1 MMSGK
6 PKKVAILGGGVGS
19 MAAAFELTQEP
30 DWQQKYD
37 ITVYQLGWRLGG
49 KGASGRNQKLGARI
63 QEHGLH
69 IWAGYYDN
77 SFRVMRECYAAL
89 NRAEPIPIRTVEEAF
104 RGVNQVYLAD
114 FVDDRP
120 HFWRVDFPTNK
131 EVTGSGGVLLTPR
144 DYLVELL
151 EGLKELVSRF
161 PLGQSVGEA
170 GIFSGLPA
178 PLASLLHGLQSSH
191 RTTHVHAAAALAK
204 ALPKSG
210 PNTPLHTLL
219 HWLLHE
225 FQQRLPKPD
234 DRTSMNPTLAA
245 VVAAL
250 EIGSACA
257 KGIIQ
262 DKVLERGFDPLD
274 DMEWTQWVMMHG
286 ASRKAM
292 ETSVGRSA
300 YDYVFGSRGGIPT
313 FAHRAVA
320 AGTAMRA
327 LLRLLFTYKGSLFY
341 KLNAG
346 MGDIVFAPIY
356 EVLHRRGVKFR
367 FFHKVTNL
375 GLSTDG
381 KRIATI
387 DIERQVELKDKTPGA
402 EYRPLFNVNN
412 LPCWPSRP
420 LYDQIEDGDEMD
432 RQQINL
438 ESMWVHWKKGPTK
451 TLVEGDDFDLVVLGI
466 SLGGLPYI
474 ADELIK
480 KRPEWEAM
488 VQYMPTIATQAMQ
501 FWFNDD
507 LKQLGWPAHTGVLT
521 GYYEPLDTW
530 SDMSFLLPREQ
541 WGAMAPKQISYFCSV
556 FHPTEPAPPFGPNDY
571 PARQIDAMKAAA
583 LPWIN
588 QHLTQLLPKTD
599 GDGGTFDFRKL
610 FHENASAGDQERF
623 DAQYFRVNID
633 PSERYVQS
641 VPGST
646 QYRLTADGSG
656 FDNLFLAGDWLRTG
670 INAGCVEAATM
681 GGLQAARAISGRDIP
696 IVGECDVSAS
706 PLAAQNADFP
716 WSLAY
721 ARGDISSAIAT
732 LAVPSDELVK
742 LLAPGLT
749 LLPQRVTAAGTH
761 PVGLIFAEQSGV
773 RPNFAHVGGM
783 VYRECAIA
791 IPYVG
796 LTKPSDNANRPFM
809 FLPALYLDKFL
820 PSLAGRVMYG
830 YRKHLARVSGP
841 AAQQDV
847 AQLVNGAPV
856 LRAQLHSDGNPGFA
870 YDFGH
875 LGVARAMM
883 EQPVVTPDPLRGA
896 LYSFLD
902 YQFDIARI
910 TPLCGSVDVASGI
923 LGNAAPRTWPV
934 NSVRTAA
941 MGAFQFD
948 GSWTL
953 TNPFESHALKEMIA
967 AQRMKPKR

>member
-1 MMSGK
+1 MMDGR

-19 MAAAFELTQEP
+19 MTAAFELTQEP
-30 DWQQKYD
+30 DWQRKYD

-49 KGASGRNQKLGARI
+49 KGASGRDRKLGARI
-63 QEHGLH
+63 EEHGLH

-77 SFRVMRECYAAL
+77 SFRVMRDCYAAL
-89 NRAEPIPIRTVEEAF
+89 NRSEPTPIRTVEQAF
-104 RGVNQVYLAD
+104 RGVNKVYLAD
-114 FVDDRP
+114 FVDHRP
-120 HFWRVDFPTNK
+120 HFWSVDFPTNK

-161 PLGQSVGEA
+161 PLGQSVGKAEVS
-170 GIFSGLPA
+170 SGLPA
-178 PLASLLHGLQSSH
+178 PLTLLLRGLHSSH
-191 RTTHVHAAAALAK
+191 RATHVHAAAALAK
-204 ALPKSG
+204 TLPKSG
-210 PNTPLHTLL
+210 SNSPLHTLL

-225 FQQRLPKPD
+225 FQQRLPKPE

-257 KGIIQ
+257 KGIVH

-356 EVLHRRGVKFR
+356 EVLHQRGVKFR

-375 GLSTDG
+375 GLSADG

-402 EYRPLFNVNN
+402 EYRPLFNVND

-432 RQQINL
+432 RQQIDL

-451 TLVEGDDFDLVVLGI
+451 TLVEGHEFDLVVLGI

-480 KRPEWEAM
+480 VRPEWKAM
-488 VQYMPTIATQAMQ
+488 VEHMPTIATQAMQ

-521 GYYEPLDTW
+521 GYSEPIDTW

-541 WGAMAPKQISYFCSV
+541 WGAAAPKQISYFCSV

-583 LPWIN
+583 LPWIK

-599 GDGGTFDFRKL
+599 GDGGTFDFQKL
-610 FHENASAGDQERF
+610 FDENAGAGDQERF
-623 DAQYFRVNID
+623 DAQYFRVNIE

-696 IVGECDVSAS
+696 IVGERDISAS
-706 PLAAQNADFP
+706 PLAAQNANFP

-721 ARGDISSAIAT
+721 ARGDISSAIVT

-749 LLPQRVTAAGTH
+749 LLPQRVTAVGTH
-761 PVGLIFAEQSGV
+761 PVGLIFADQSRV

-783 VYRECAIA
+783 AYRECAIA

-796 LTKPSDNANRPFM
+796 LTKPSDNPNQPFM
-809 FLPALYLDKFL
+809 FLPALYLDKLL
-820 PSLAGRVMYG
+820 PSLAGQVMYG
-830 YRKHLARVSGP
+830 YRKRLARVSGP
-841 AAQQDV
+841 VAQQDV

-856 LRAQLHSDGNPGFA
+856 LRAKLHSDGNPGFA

-875 LGVARAMM
+875 LRVVRAMM

-934 NSVRTAA
+934 NSARTAA

-967 AQRMKPKR
+967 AQRAKAKR